1 MTRPTHYLFRMIG
14 FLVAVAAVAATLWRP
29 LRDAFFS
36 NPLLDGLIL
45 GILAV
50 GVVWNMMMVRRLVP
64 EVHWVETIRQS
75 RAGLTTAPAPR
86 LLASLATALGSQPD
100 HRGQPMALSTPA
112 MQAVL
117 DSVSGRLD
125 EGREVSRY
133 MTGLLIFLGL
143 LGTFYGL
150 LLTVA
155 AIADVIANMSVS
167 GGDLDAMFGQL
178 KTGLAKPL
186 HGMSTAFSGSLFGLA
201 SALVL
206 GFLDLTAGQAQNRFF
221 NELEEWLAEQ
231 TRFGAAAPSAH
242 TIEGSAPLPA
252 YIQALLEQTAENLE
266 SLQNLVRV
274 SEARREKESAV
285 LSKLSDRLEGT
296 ATQTETLH
304 NIERLLHT
312 LVQNTEDG
320 RTRMTADLRNDLR
333 LLART
338 IAASA
343 EAAPHAPKAP

>member
-1 MTRPTHYLFRMIG
+1 MTRPTHYLFRMLG
-14 FLVAVAAVAATLWRP
+14 FLVCVLLVAGALWRP

-50 GVVWNMMMVRRLVP
+50 GILWNVMMVRRLLP
-64 EVHWVETIRQS
+64 EVDWVDAIRQS
-75 RAGLTTAPAPR
+75 RTGLAALPPPRMLAP
-86 LLASLATALGSQPD
+86 LATALGTRPD
-100 HRGQPMALSTPA
+100 QRGNPAALSTPA

-117 DSVSGRLD
+117 DSLSGRLD

-133 MTGLLIFLGL
+133 LTGLLIFLGL

-155 AIADVIANMSVS
+155 SIADVIANMSVG
-167 GGDLDAMFGQL
+167 GGDLDAMFSQL

-206 GFLDLTAGQAQNRFF
+206 GFLDLTAGQAQSRFF

-231 TRFGAAAPSAH
+231 TRFAAPSSTGA
-242 TIEGSAPLPA
+242 ESSASVPA

-266 SLQNLVRV
+266 SLQNLVRT
-274 SEARREKESAV
+274 SEARRERETAV
-285 LSKLSDRLEGT
+285 LSTLSDRLEASAG
-296 ATQTETLH
+296 QTEVLH

-312 LVQNTEDG
+312 LVQNTEEG

-338 IAASA
+338 VAATA
-343 EAAPHAPKAP
+343 ETTATDRKAP

>member
-1 MTRPTHYLFRMIG
+1 MTRPTQYLFRMIG
-14 FLVAVAAVAATLWRP
+14 FLVCVALVAATLWRP

-45 GILAV
+45 GLLAIGIL
-50 GVVWNMMMVRRLVP
+50 WNILMVRRLLP
-64 EVHWVETIRQS
+64 EVGWVDAIRQS
-75 RAGLTTAPAPR
+75 RTGLAALPPPRMLAP
-86 LLASLATALGSQPD
+86 LATALGTRPD
-100 HRGQPMALSTPA
+100 QRGNPAALSTPA

-117 DSVSGRLD
+117 DSISGRLD

-133 MTGLLIFLGL
+133 LTGLLIFLGL

-155 AIADVIANMSVS
+155 AIADVIANMSV
-167 GGDLDAMFGQL
+167 GAGDLDAMFGQL
-178 KTGLAKPL
+178 KTGLANPL

-231 TRFGAAAPSAH
+231 TRFGAPS
-242 TIEGSAPLPA
+242 GSGVESSSSVPA

-266 SLQNLVRV
+266 SLQNLVRT
-274 SEARREKESAV
+274 SEARRERESAI
-285 LSKLSDRLEGT
+285 LSKLSDKLEASSG
-296 ATQTETLH
+296 QTEALH

-312 LVQNTEDG
+312 LVQNTEEG
-320 RTRMTADLRNDLR
+320 RARMTADLRNDLR

-338 IAASA
+338 VAATA
-343 EAAPHAPKAP
+343 ETAPADRKAP